1 MKRVIYF
8 YPKDCC
14 DYTIK
19 DKLRQ
24 MGINVIDVRICKYV
38 EIDFYEEGKEVDYE
52 IQQPI
57 SLDEIWKVLD
67 EIFMNLKYVNVVDVY
82 YREVEIDEK
91 TSYPTVIVDV
101 YNNDDTNP
109 VYLIYVK
116 DLDEYSWKELKEK
129 IVNKYKSDKLNVCDE
144 DEIYVSF
151 CS

>member
-1 MKRVIYF
+1 MFRKF
-8 YPKDCC
+8 Y
-14 DYTIK
+14 
-19 DKLRQ
+19 Q
-24 MGINVIDVRICKYV
+24 
-38 EIDFYEEGKEVDYE
+38 EGKEIDYE
-52 IQQPI
+52 ISQPI

-67 EIFMNLKYVNVVDVY
+67 EIFLNLKDINVVDVY
-82 YREVEIDEK
+82 YKEVEIDEK

-101 YNNDDTNP
+101 YNNDGTNP

-144 DEIYVSF
+144 DEMYVSF

>member
-1 MKRVIYF
+1 MFRK
-8 YPKDCC
+8 
-14 DYTIK
+14 
-19 DKLRQ
+19 
-24 MGINVIDVRICKYV
+24 
-38 EIDFYEEGKEVDYE
+38 FYEEGKEVDYE